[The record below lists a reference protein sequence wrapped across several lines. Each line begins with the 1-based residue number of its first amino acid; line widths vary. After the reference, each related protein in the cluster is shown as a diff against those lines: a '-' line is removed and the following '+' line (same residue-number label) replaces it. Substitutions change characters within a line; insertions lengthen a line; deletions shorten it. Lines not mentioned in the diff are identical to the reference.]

1 MFGGFVLM
9 AVQRKPTETAGK
21 CQACGKPLYRPRTC
35 RACGGVFCNEHVSAR
50 KHSCPVQAAKARRLP
65 SRRILAIVA
74 TCTVVVICLGAAYVW
89 WPRRGKPMAAL
100 GNRSLRIG
108 PYLQYFREDLGRG
121 DRLEGVEI
129 RDMRV
134 YSGEIW
140 AATSEGLF
148 RLKGSWKKE
157 GQGLPEAGA
166 WCLAAD
172 GNASLLAGFEGAAY
186 VLEDGT
192 WSLLGDGISDRK
204 AMTLARDASGKIW
217 LGTDRGIAVMEGG
230 RWSWFQSTANLSVR
244 ALAATR
250 GSMMAGTDRGL
261 WMHSEGAWRNLTNR
275 SGATGL
281 LSADVRAAAV
291 NELGDVWVCSGGGV
305 DLFDGRDYYY
315 SFSGENGLPY
325 EDAQCVAFGLNGTVW
340 IGTSFGLC
348 ELRDGRWHYYQGRR
362 WTPNDDI
369 RSLVVGPDGSVWLGT
384 PDGVGKISGK
394 WMTLE
399 EKADLVNGIVQER
412 HERDGYIDFIDLPAP
427 GDFSSWTYDAS
438 DNDGLWTSI
447 YLAAESFR
455 YAVTGD
461 PKAKQNAKECYD
473 ALKRLEQLTGIAGF
487 PARAAVRRDST
498 NVAKSGGE
506 WHQSTVDP
514 SWEWKGDTSSDE
526 VDGHYFAYAIYYDLV
541 ADDDE
546 KRDVAALVQRI
557 TDHIIGHDYYLVDL
571 DGKRTRWGVWNPRE
585 INDDPT
591 WAEEHGLNALE
602 ILSHIKVAIHMTGQ
616 ERFEAAYRELIDKYH
631 YHLNTISQK
640 ILPPGSVNHSDDE
653 LAFLAYYP
661 LLLYEDDPGLR
672 AVYLKSIER
681 SWQIERPERSPFF
694 NFVYG
699 SATQTDFDLEESVEE
714 LKGMS
719 PDLLDWGVSN
729 YQRSDV
735 QARLAAGEVF
745 TLPFENRNMRR
756 WNANPYNLD
765 WGGGGQSEGD
775 GAYFL
780 MPYWMGRY
788 HGFIVEGD

>member
-1 MFGGFVLM
+1 M
-9 AVQRKPTETAGK
+9 AVQRKPTDAAGK
-21 CQACGKPLYRPRTC
+21 CQTCGKPLYRPRTC
-35 RACGGVFCNEHVSAR
+35 RACGGVFCHEHVSSK
-50 KHSCPVQAAKARRLP
+50 KHSCSAQAGRAGKLP
-65 SRRILAIVA
+65 SRRVLVIVA
-74 TCTVVVICLGAAYVW
+74 TCTVVVICLAAAYVW
-89 WPRRGKPMAAL
+89 WPWRGKPMVAS
-100 GNRSLRIG
+100 GNRSLTIG
-108 PYLQYFREDLGRG
+108 PYLQYFREDLGKG
-121 DRLEGVEI
+121 SRLEGLEI
-129 RDMRV
+129 RDMKV
-134 YSGEIW
+134 HAGEVW
-140 AATSEGLF
+140 AATNDGLF
-148 RLKGSWKKE
+148 RLEGSWKKE
-157 GQGLPEAGA
+157 GKGLPETGA
-166 WCLAAD
+166 WCLAAE
-172 GNASLLAGFEGAAY
+172 GNESLLAGFEGAAY
-186 VLEDGT
+186 VLKDGS
-192 WSLLGDGISDRK
+192 WGPLGDSIADRK
-204 AMTLARDASGKIW
+204 ATALARDATGRIW
-217 LGTDRGIAVMEGG
+217 LGSDRGIAVMENG

-244 ALAATR
+244 SLAFAR
-250 GSMMAGTDRGL
+250 GSMVAGTDRGL
-261 WMHSEGAWRNLTNR
+261 WVHSEGEWRNLTNH
-275 SGATGL
+275 SGAMGL

-291 NELGDVWVCSGGGV
+291 GELGDVWVCSGGGV

-315 SFSGENGLPY
+315 SFSGQNGLPY

-340 IGTSFGLC
+340 VGTSFGLC
-348 ELRDGRWHYYQGRR
+348 ELREGRWHYYQGQR
-362 WTPNDDI
+362 WVPNDDI
-369 RSLVVGPDGSVWLGT
+369 RSLAAGPDGSLWLGT
-384 PDGVGKISGK
+384 PDGVGKIYGR

-399 EKADLVNGIVQER
+399 QKADLVNDVVQKR

-427 GDFSSWTYDAS
+427 RDFSSWTYEAS

-461 PKAKQNAKECYD
+461 PEARQNAKKCYD
-473 ALKRLEQLTGIAGF
+473 ALKRLEQLTGIMGF

-546 KRDVAALVQRI
+546 KRDVAALVERI
-557 TDHIIGHDYYLVDL
+557 TDHIIDHDYYLVDL

-602 ILSHIKVAIHMTGQ
+602 ILSHLKVAIHMTGG
-616 ERFEAAYRELIDKYH
+616 ERFKAAYRELIDKYH

-661 LLLYEDDPGLR
+661 LLLYEDDPRLL

-699 SATQTDFDLEESVEE
+699 AATKADFDLEESIEE

-735 QARLAAGEVF
+735 QAKLAAGEIF

-765 WGGGGQSEGD
+765 WGGGGYSEGD

-788 HGFIVEGD
+788 HGFIVEGE